1 MGQTSDSSLMDVE
14 LKDVG
19 NSPLYFGILGESRLD
34 LSPRMQ
40 SLLARRLLALLVSRH
55 YGLESLPEIAT
66 DGNGKPYFPNHRDIH
81 FSLSHSRNVAVAV
94 VAYAPIGCDVEHISD
109 FELTPELKDLCLN
122 AAEQSIIDR
131 SAAPFVEFT
140 RIWTRKESI
149 IKRSGHIPDN
159 PATWPSEDSDVVT
172 LAYPS
177 FILSIAPS

>member
-1 MGQTSDSSLMDVE
+1 MDVE

-94 VAYAPIGCDVEHISD
+94 VASAPIGCDVEHISD

-149 IKRSGHIPDN
+149 IKEAATSRTIPRRGLLKI
-159 PATWPSEDSDVVT
+159 PM
-172 LAYPS
+172 
-177 FILSIAPS
+177 